1 MDPTIGWFQPEHE
14 GPAKELWLRIW
25 ESLKPTAMPTDMDKC
40 SDQNNMK
47 SLDFIPLESD
57 ESNRGV
63 KNNPIVNG
71 VNGHKRVREN
81 IASTYGM
88 NVNRDILIGRH
99 GGTPWRTPG
108 KRYLPGV
115 LGYETIINFLIT
127 KMIRLIFF
135 FFFNFF
141 FFSAFMRKY

>member
-25 ESLKPTAMPTDMDKC
+25 ESLKPTAMPTDMDKS
-40 SDQNNMK
+40 SDQNNTK
-47 SLDFIPLESD
+47 ALDFIPLEND
-57 ESNRGV
+57 ETNRV
-63 KNNPIVNG
+63 AKNIPVIVNG
-71 VNGHKRVREN
+71 VNGHGHKRFREN

-108 KRYLPGV
+108 KTYLPGV
-115 LGYETIINFLIT
+115 LGYGTII
-127 KMIRLIFF
+127 IFF
-135 FFFNFF
+135 TVITF
-141 FFSAFMRKY
+141 

>member
-25 ESLKPTAMPTDMDKC
+25 ESLKPTAMPTDMDK
-40 SDQNNMK
+40 SEHINTK
-47 SLDFIPLESD
+47 SLDFIPLESNND
-57 ESNRGV
+57 DNNRGG
-63 KNNPIVNG
+63 KNNHILNG
-71 VNGHKRVREN
+71 VTVNGHKRVREN

-108 KRYLPGV
+108 KTYLPGV
-115 LGYETIINFLIT
+115 LG
-127 KMIRLIFF
+127 
-135 FFFNFF
+135 
-141 FFSAFMRKY
+141 